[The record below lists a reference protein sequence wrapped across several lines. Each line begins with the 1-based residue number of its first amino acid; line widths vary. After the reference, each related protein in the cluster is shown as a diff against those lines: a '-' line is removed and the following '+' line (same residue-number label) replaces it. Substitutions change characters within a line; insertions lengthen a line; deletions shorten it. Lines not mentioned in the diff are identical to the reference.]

1 MGVETLACTRLWR
14 FGTALLLIGSV
25 WGAVLVPARALS
37 DPITDIALP
46 LSSTASPVSLAPGS
60 DGAMWL
66 TVVDS
71 TSPYA
76 YRVMEVG
83 EEGSVLVNVAGP
95 QAANKSQSGSLGR
108 VLAAPDGGAWA
119 AATPDGAGLAHISS
133 TGVVLP
139 VTLPQGYF
147 TVGTATPGRDGRLWL
162 IGQKDEMHPAGGG
175 TDTLEET
182 YAVIAVT
189 TAGEVSVYPLP
200 AFART
205 FTVGPG
211 KVTLDPQV
219 ALVPV
224 EHGMWVGSTAQS
236 EPADAAFVS
245 YGGTVTSVSVPTG
258 AYLVASAGGDAA
270 WWESPFWGSASP
282 ETTPTINVGTVTAS
296 GQVNVVREFN
306 QSVPGQTLVNT
317 GEGGGHYVS
326 AAFGAGTRFV
336 EGPEGTLLW
345 SESTPYASEQQG
357 AVGTIAKSGET
368 RFTVGK
374 WGTYVPPPTPYGSG
388 TGTAAC
394 SFGGQL
400 YQATG
405 GDIWIIS
412 GGHPTILSV
421 LTPLDEFS
429 TFLPITPYHGEELR
443 TAAMALSSTGRL
455 WFTVTKAVG
464 TGGGTSAYLAWANPN
479 SPPPGF
485 PPFPGGGIGQT
496 PPGVGN
502 PGGQQRR
509 RVVRVRITGVR
520 RRHLRLEVE
529 VGETVRDAIRT
540 VTITL
545 PSGLSVGLGA
555 LKIRREFDVT
565 DGSGHRLSWHVSGR
579 GRTLIFRLGRAV
591 SRVEIKTSVGAIR
604 ATKALT
610 RDIGPSGRLLTVEL
624 GINKQA
630 LTAVYARAN

>member
-1 MGVETLACTRLWR
+1 MARTPLWR
-14 FGTALLLIGSV
+14 FGSALLLIGSV
-25 WGAVLVPARALS
+25 WGAVLVPAPALS

-71 TSPYA
+71 TSPSA

-83 EEGSVLVNVAGP
+83 EEGGVLVNVTGP
-95 QAANKSQSGSLGR
+95 QAANKSQSGVLGR

-147 TVGTATPGRDGRLWL
+147 TVGTATPGRDGRLWM

-175 TDTLEET
+175 TNSHEET
-182 YAVIAVT
+182 YVVVAVT
-189 TAGEVSVYPLP
+189 TAGEVNVYPLP

-205 FTVGPG
+205 FTVGPET
-211 KVTLDPQV
+211 VTRDPQV

-224 EHGMWVGSTAQS
+224 EHGIWVGSTAQS

-245 YGGTVTSVSVPTG
+245 YGGTVTSVSVPNG

-306 QSVPGQTLVNT
+306 QSVPGQTLVNPGGA
-317 GEGGGHYVS
+317 GEHYVS
-326 AAFGAGTRFV
+326 AAFDADTRFV
-336 EGPEGTLLW
+336 EGHEGTLLW
-345 SESTPYASEQQG
+345 SETTPYASEQQG
-357 AVGTIAKSGET
+357 AVGTITKSGET

-374 WGTYVPPPTPYGSG
+374 WGTYVPPPTPWGSG
-388 TGTAAC
+388 VGTAAC
-394 SFGGQL
+394 SFGNQV

-429 TFLPITPYHGEELR
+429 TFLPITPYHGEELG
-443 TAAMALSSTGRL
+443 TDAMALSSTGRL
-455 WFTVTKAVG
+455 WFTVAKAVG

-485 PPFPGGGIGQT
+485 PPFPGGGIGET
-496 PPGVGN
+496 PKEKPGVGKL
-502 PGGQQRR
+502 GTHTQRPARIAIGHSLR
-509 RVVRVRITGVR
+509 RN
-520 RRHLRLEVE
+520 
-529 VGETVRDAIRT
+529 
-540 VTITL
+540 
-545 PSGLSVGLGA
+545 
-555 LKIRREFDVT
+555 
-565 DGSGHRLSWHVSGR
+565 GH
-579 GRTLIFRLGRAV
+579 
-591 SRVEIKTSVGAIR
+591 
-604 ATKALT
+604 
-610 RDIGPSGRLLTVEL
+610 GRLLVQLRCAAGASKCTGVVRLRVHVRGRFAVL
-624 GINKQA
+624 GTARYAVRANASAWVAFTPSKA
-630 LTAVYARAN
+630 LARTARASSLKAQVLVSESGGIVVSGTAALPRPAGHHH